1 MKSKLFAGF
10 ILLFS
15 IMVILGLYQGHD
27 YGGTDGVVNGIANE
41 YAEAV
46 GAGERDPYI
55 NTDQGDLL
63 LFLFALAGTGVGF
76 YLGYQWRNIMDKKEP
91 KHESSTQCKFEKV

>member
-1 MKSKLFAGF
+1 MKGKVKLIIFLVFF
-10 ILLFS
+10 IL
-15 IMVILGLYQGHD
+15 MVVSGLYLGHD
-27 YGGTDGVVNGIANE
+27 YGGTDAVVNDIANE
-41 YAEAV
+41 YAVAV

-63 LFLFALAGTGVGF
+63 LFLFALAGTVVGF

-91 KHESSTQCKFEKV
+91 EHESSTK